1 MEVYENGGFQT
12 RSRNFEVENLSF
24 HDFEMITMNMSF
36 GSDATK
42 QHAFQNKD
50 DWFNGP
56 EILNKNNSVQS
67 PPFLTGQTQ
76 RWHLSNK
83 YNRFVI
89 IKAKHILIFMKNSL
103 IIWG

>member
-24 HDFEMITMNMSF
+24 HDSEMVTMNMFF

-42 QHAFQNKD
+42 QDAFQSKD

-56 EILNKNNSVQS
+56 EILNKKNSVQS
-67 PPFLTGQTQ
+67 PRFLTGQTQ
-76 RWHLSNK
+76 R
-83 YNRFVI
+83 
-89 IKAKHILIFMKNSL
+89 
-103 IIWG
+103 